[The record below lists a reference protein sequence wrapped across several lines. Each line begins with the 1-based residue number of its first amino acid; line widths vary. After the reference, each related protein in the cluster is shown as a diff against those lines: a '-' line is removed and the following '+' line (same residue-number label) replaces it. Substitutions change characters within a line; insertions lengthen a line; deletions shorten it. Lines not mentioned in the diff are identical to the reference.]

1 MSQGW
6 RGHELL
12 SDPRRLTWLGVIAI
26 AVASSV
32 GWLPFVDKGLSPDEG
47 GYLLIGSQ
55 WSPGASL
62 YGNYWVD
69 RPPLLIG
76 IFGLADRLG
85 GTVALRLIGTA
96 AVVGSVLVAGL
107 LGRLAARSR
116 SVAPVVWPAAVAA
129 VFLSTPVFGTTEV
142 NGELLA
148 VPFVLGGS
156 ASLLASWRSPWHH
169 ASWVWALAAG
179 GSGAAA
185 ALVKQNVVDVF
196 VLAIA
201 MTLMTIGHGR
211 TRPALLRL
219 ACVGCGA
226 AATALVALGYA
237 WSRGTDPAALW
248 DAVVTFR
255 FDATSV
261 IRSSANAATG
271 MRFQHLTRDLLVSG
285 APAVVLAAA
294 WRMRRPALPPPLSG
308 SGSGLPRT
316 PYAPD
321 LRWPATAVLAW
332 ELIAVGMGGSYW
344 SHYLIGV
351 VPGLILVVVAAG
363 QRSPVTRTAS
373 WWIAPALTW
382 AALVAVIGVITL
394 GTRFS
399 PGHGVDAQTVA
410 YLRSHG
416 AVGDTIVVAFG
427 HPDIVEE
434 TGMSSPYPELWSLPV
449 RVRDNQLRQLNG
461 VLAGPSRPTW
471 VVVSGETLTT
481 WGVDTAVAQ
490 ATLDHGYREVGV
502 TDTYRI
508 YHVRALRS

>member
-1 MSQGW
+1 
-6 RGHELL
+6 
-12 SDPRRLTWLGVIAI
+12 
-26 AVASSV
+26 
-32 GWLPFVDKGLSPDEG
+32 
-47 GYLLIGSQ
+47 
-55 WSPGASL
+55 
-62 YGNYWVD
+62 
-69 RPPLLIG
+69 
-76 IFGLADRLG
+76 
-85 GTVALRLIGTA
+85 
-96 AVVGSVLVAGL
+96 
-107 LGRLAARSR
+107 
-116 SVAPVVWPAAVAA
+116 
-129 VFLSTPVFGTTEV
+129 
-142 NGELLA
+142 

-156 ASLLASWRSPWHH
+156 AALLASWRSRRHQ
-169 ASWVWALAAG
+169 AGWVWALAAG
-179 GSGAAA
+179 CSGAAA

-201 MTLMTIGHGR
+201 VTLVSGRGR
-211 TRPALLRL
+211 TWSDLFRL
-219 ACVGCGA
+219 ACVGSGA
-226 AATALVALGYA
+226 AVTALVAIGYA

-271 MRFQHLTRDLLVSG
+271 MRFQHLLRELLVSG
-285 APAVVLAAA
+285 APVVVLAAA
-294 WRMRRPALPPPLSG
+294 WRMRGPAPPPLPG
-308 SGSGLPRT
+308 SGTGLLPT
-316 PYAPD
+316 PAAAPD
-321 LRWPATAVLAW
+321 LRWPAAAVLAW

-344 SHYLIGV
+344 SHYLIGI

-363 QRSPVTRTAS
+363 QRSPDIRTAS

-382 AALVAVIGVITL
+382 ATLVAIVGVITL

-410 YLRSHG
+410 YLRSHD

-490 ATLDHGYREVGV
+490 ATLEHGYREVAV